1 VLRFLIRSV
10 ITGVAAFGVAYFSS
24 GSLLVVKGVLAGVI
38 FAIVLGLVNGVLRP
52 ILQLIAL
59 PLSILTLGVA
69 ALLIN
74 LGCFYIAAGLTPG
87 VEIVGFWPSVIAALI
102 IAVFNSIAAWM
113 TERSGD

>member
-10 ITGVAAFGVAYFSS
+10 ITGTAAFGVAYFSG
-24 GSLLVVKGVLAGVI
+24 GSLLIVKSLLAGVV

-52 ILQLIAL
+52 IVQLVAL
-59 PLSILTLGVA
+59 PLSIVTLGLF

-74 LGCFYIAAGLTPG
+74 LGCFYLAAGLTPG
-87 VEIVGFWPSVIAALI
+87 VQIVGFWPSVVAALI

-113 TERSGD
+113 TERSDD